1 MGSADDIELTTTLLG
16 LYECAVSPEKYPDL
30 AERLEACL
38 AGEPDASV
46 LDRLENHSGAI
57 WEKAVD
63 LFLNVESGAA
73 DETCLLTLSLSRGC
87 LLPPAWEQFLD
98 RVRADD
104 ATRLRTFLDGRSSGP
119 ERGDLL
125 LRAEAGIDGREEVY
139 LARKGDGAIRIHR
152 LRSELAPEVEAL
164 IVSQFGVTRS
174 ELRVLRGLA
183 VGKTLKDLARDG
195 GKSIETIRS
204 QAKSTAAKMGLSRQT
219 EISATLAGLARIAAG
234 PDRPDMSG
242 LSRMQFPDGR
252 FLAFDRAGDPAGL
265 PVVFFHDFSSSC
277 RWPRSVLSQFT
288 EAGLCLIAPSRAGYG
303 GSTPNRLTQDSL
315 FRRHV
320 EDYRALVDHLAL
332 DRFRMLAIGTGFG
345 LAYSVLQE
353 MENRADRL
361 VGLNVYPPI
370 LGRRDALQFPPGM
383 YRAGAL
389 AALYAPRT
397 CALISK
403 YATRRAASAAT
414 IAELDTMT
422 GARGPWD
429 DRDNRFFEE
438 FVRPNLRD
446 LIVAGAE
453 GVWRDC
459 TCLTIDWTRAA
470 RPSPAPAIILH
481 NSDFPFQPE
490 ARARDLAARL
500 GLPLE
505 SLPRPYRHFVD
516 AFGDVLCHLA
526 EPAGLHPALR
536 GGAGAP
542 HRAEGQIR

>member
-219 EISATLAGLARIAAG
+219 ENLGNPRRSG
-234 PDRPDMSG
+234 PDRGGPGPAGHVRPLADAVSRRSVPRLRPSRRSRRAPGGLLPRLLEFLPLAAVRALAVHRGGSLPDRAVARRLRRFDPEPPDAGFALPPPCRGLSSPRRSSGAGSLSDAGHRHRLRSG
-242 LSRMQFPDGR
+242 LFRS
-252 FLAFDRAGDPAGL
+252 AGDGEPG
-265 PVVFFHDFSSSC
+265 
-277 RWPRSVLSQFT
+277 RSTGGPERLS
-288 EAGLCLIAPSRAGYG
+288 ADSR
-303 GSTPNRLTQDSL
+303 TP
-315 FRRHV
+315 
-320 EDYRALVDHLAL
+320 
-332 DRFRMLAIGTGFG
+332 
-345 LAYSVLQE
+345 
-353 MENRADRL
+353 
-361 VGLNVYPPI
+361 
-370 LGRRDALQFPPGM
+370 
-383 YRAGAL
+383 
-389 AALYAPRT
+389 
-397 CALISK
+397 
-403 YATRRAASAAT
+403 RRAAVSA
-414 IAELDTMT
+414 
-422 GARGPWD
+422 
-429 DRDNRFFEE
+429 
-438 FVRPNLRD
+438 
-446 LIVAGAE
+446 
-453 GVWRDC
+453 
-459 TCLTIDWTRAA
+459 
-470 RPSPAPAIILH
+470 
-481 NSDFPFQPE
+481 
-490 ARARDLAARL
+490 
-500 GLPLE
+500 
-505 SLPRPYRHFVD
+505 
-516 AFGDVLCHLA
+516 GDVS
-526 EPAGLHPALR
+526 R
-536 GGAGAP
+536 GGAGGALRAAHLRADQQVRHQTRRVRRD
-542 HRAEGQIR
+542 HR